1 MYVCKFGG
9 SSISSF
15 DNIIKVKNI
24 IIKKLEQKNKLILV
38 FSAIEIQQI
47 F

>member
-1 MYVCKFGG
+1 MYVCKIGG

-38 FSAIEIQQI
+38 FLQLEIQQI